1 MIKLSNT
8 MERESTVCPPQCIC
22 SSKRMNCEL
31 PGLKFLPIPPM
42 LQLEYLLIQNQ
53 TFISTHLGPNELSV
67 YRSIEFGGKIQ
78 LKSLHIRFCNIAS
91 LGRNAFQTLG
101 SQLRLLDLTGNPL
114 VEIAD
119 YAFAGLDQ
127 LTLIMDEIKLPN
139 IRENTFT
146 GLTRM
151 KSLIIRNSNLH
162 ELPYKSLE
170 QLTSVGRLS
179 QLILKGNQF
188 KRLDSKY
195 DVIFR
200 ELQNFEINENPWH
213 CDCQLN
219 WLIKRYRTI
228 HKRDWN
234 ETMENGWD
242 REDSQPKCSTPH
254 SLAGHKFSDLIT
266 DLSEAYNPGAN
277 TWRKSRPPFILYCP
291 PPQLERLDVDLTN
304 LHQVDSKIRRDS
316 SLEESDSQSKVD
328 SQHSTVRLT
337 CSMKGS
343 SQLSITWY
351 YHKDGMIAVNLSNHH
366 ATLRY
371 QDEKE
376 IPRLTDDNEAW
387 SVKAAEVMRAESE
400 LEVTKQH
407 KVDMYSCVGNDVIGN
422 VTATVRLQWPI
433 ILPTK
438 ILENDDQISPIS
450 KTVFNESKA
459 NYLNNWPTTPL
470 SHSGSVLHTKQFSLG
485 ELIAATA
492 GTFLSTVLLFFII
505 YQTLHRRLSP
515 CDKRKQYRPH
525 KADTGALEVPGVSPG
540 GTSSSNTSCSASRA
554 AITTSSIE
562 PSAPQSLITNCT
574 TGQMNP
580 ESISLATNLLNA
592 QQFFN
597 GLPDLI
603 MLLFR

>member
-1 MIKLSNT
+1 MQSSHSIETS
-8 MERESTVCPPQCIC
+8 ESTVCPSQCIC

-31 PGLKFLPIPPM
+31 PGLKYLPQPPM

-67 YRSIEFGGKIQ
+67 YRSVEFGGKIQ

-114 VEIAD
+114 IEIAD
-119 YAFAGLDQ
+119 YAFSGLDQ

-151 KSLIIRNSNLH
+151 KSLIMRNSNLR

-170 QLTSVGRLS
+170 QLTSIGRLS
-179 QLILKGNQF
+179 QLILKGNQL
-188 KRLDSKY
+188 KHLDAKY

-200 ELQNFEINENPWH
+200 ELQNFEINDNPWH

-219 WLIKRYRTI
+219 WLIKRYRSI
-228 HKRDWN
+228 HRRDWN
-234 ETMENGWD
+234 ESMENGWD

-266 DLSEAYNPGAN
+266 DLSEAYNPGTSN
-277 TWRKSRPPFILYCP
+277 WRKSRPPFILYCP

-304 LHQVDSKIRRDS
+304 LHQVNKDKDKPA
-316 SLEESDSQSKVD
+316 EESNLQSSDVNNNNNNNNDK
-328 SQHSTVRLT
+328 HLTVRLT

-343 SQLSITWY
+343 TQLSITWY
-351 YHKDGMIAVNLSNHH
+351 YHNEGMMTVNLSNHH
-366 ATLRY
+366 VTRKY
-371 QDEKE
+371 QDEKQ
-376 IPRLTDDNEAW
+376 ISRLVNDNEPW
-387 SVKAAEVMRAESE
+387 PVKVGEVMRAESE
-400 LEVTKQH
+400 LEVKKQND
-407 KVDMYSCVGNDVIGN
+407 VDMYSCIGNDVIGN
-422 VTATVRLQWPI
+422 VSATVRLQWPL
-433 ILPTK
+433 ILPNKLPQNVNELLPSTK
-438 ILENDDQISPIS
+438 VVQNDSR
-450 KTVFNESKA
+450 T
-459 NYLNNWPTTPL
+459 NYLSNNWPTTPL

-505 YQTLHRRLSP
+505 YQALHRRLSP

-525 KADTGALEVPGVSPG
+525 KADNTVLDVPAVSPG

-554 AITTSSIE
+554 AITTSSTE
-562 PSAPQSLITNCT
+562 TTAPAKYNNQLSYRTN
-574 TGQMNP
+574 
-580 ESISLATNLLNA
+580 ES
-592 QQFFN
+592 
-597 GLPDLI
+597 
-603 MLLFR
+603 